1 MYIQAQIFTCSG
13 DSKEKKRFITSPFPR
28 RVRITTIPAL
38 VPKFFEKPCKRRKV
52 RLTRSLL
59 SIGSDRNAL
68 ISLRNVGY

>member
-38 VPKFFEKPCKRRKV
+38 VPKFFEKPW
-52 RLTRSLL
+52 
-59 SIGSDRNAL
+59 
-68 ISLRNVGY
+68 